1 MQSGRGDDLYHVAV
15 SSSDLD
21 LGSTSQ
27 LLRTSGHRSHPSLK
41 DSASDYIRE
50 QIVSGQF
57 PPRGKVDQD
66 EIARA
71 LGMSRLPVREALIE
85 LAQEGFVVAIPRRGS
100 FVVELSAAD
109 IMDHY
114 HVYGMVAALAA
125 RHCAEHVS
133 APAIAELKQVDDQ
146 LNATRDA
153 GRRAKLNFQF
163 HRLINH
169 ASGSRQL
176 LSILWF
182 LDRGLPVGL
191 FRFDPAWTKV
201 SKDHHGT
208 ILAALTAHDPDAA
221 AAILEQHFHEA
232 GEYTVKSLEAAG
244 YWTPR
249 D

>member
-1 MQSGRGDDLYHVAV
+1 MST
-15 SSSDLD
+15 SDFD
-21 LGSTSQ
+21 LGGTSQ

-41 DSASDYIRE
+41 DTASDYIRE

-66 EIARA
+66 EIARS

-85 LAQEGFVVAIPRRGS
+85 LAQEGFVVAIPRRGA
-100 FVVELSAAD
+100 FVVELSQAD

-125 RHCAEHVS
+125 RRCAEQIP
-133 APAIAELKQVDDQ
+133 APALAELEQVNDQ
-146 LNATRDA
+146 LNASNDP
-153 GRRAKLNFQF
+153 GERAKLNFQF

-169 ASGSRQL
+169 ASGSKQL

-191 FRFDPAWTKV
+191 FRFDPAWAKK
-201 SKDHHGT
+201 SHDHHGV
-208 ILAALTAHDPDAA
+208 ILDALKAHDPAA
-221 AAILEQHFHEA
+221 AGTIVETHFHEA
-232 GEYTVKSLEAAG
+232 GEFTVRALQEAG
-244 YWTPR
+244 YWVTR
-249 D
+249 A